1 MSYKCNRCIIFRGEP
16 RGPCEISLKT
26 LEHDRKMAKIRI
38 RYRFSDVLC
47 INAYP
52 QRSSITH
59 FVIPAPYTSTCDKIQ
74 ISKITFI
81 FLIFVRP
88 FRAIRGSTPF
98 GGFHTTLQRV
108 RLANRGRLPLKTPG
122 PVPFGACIC
131 SNIETIFTWAWALFS
146 DVEFRTSLGTS
157 FLFDIGWIMNGIP
170 SNLYYKYIVNDFY
183 DWFNRFAFGR
193 DKSLIGAIFSNTPR

>member
-16 RGPCEISLKT
+16 RGPCEILLKT

-38 RYRFSDVLC
+38 RYKFSDVLC

-52 QRSSITH
+52 RWSSITH

-88 FRAIRGSTPF
+88 FQAIRGSTPF
-98 GGFHTTLQRV
+98 NICLQNIQILHV
-108 RLANRGRLPLKTPG
+108 CDKNTWQIILLHLPPGTAKSGKTHST
-122 PVPFGACIC
+122 FKCLIDIWSSSAML
-131 SNIETIFTWAWALFS
+131 S
-146 DVEFRTSLGTS
+146 EFAS
-157 FLFDIGWIMNGIP
+157 
-170 SNLYYKYIVNDFY
+170 
-183 DWFNRFAFGR
+183 
-193 DKSLIGAIFSNTPR
+193 